1 MVTLHLKYIFISYK
15 IRYLFFL
22 SIRVNKNCLKWAQDW
37 FSGHLVGLEAEK
49 DGNKA
54 RISKMVECT
63 GDVDLNQRKGKI
75 ITIYDVVLKL
85 NWEGK
90 LGMLRN

>member
-1 MVTLHLKYIFISYK
+1 M
-15 IRYLFFL
+15 
-22 SIRVNKNCLKWAQDW
+22 
-37 FSGHLVGLEAEK
+37 GLEAEK

-54 RISKMVECT
+54 RISKMVDCT

-85 NWEGK
+85 NWEG
-90 LGMLRN
+90 MERSQTSCWHRWD

>member
-1 MVTLHLKYIFISYK
+1 MCVSMSILI
-15 IRYLFFL
+15 FFL
-22 SIRVNKNCLKWAQDW
+22 SFSPCRVNKNCLKWAQGW
-37 FSGHLVGLEAEK
+37 FSEQLVGLEAEK

-54 RISKMVECT
+54 RISKMVDCS

-85 NWEGK
+85 NWEG
-90 LGMLRN
+90 M